1 MKKAVILIIF
11 ILGLWATKWAL
22 WDMKVSSGKMVGH
35 LTHITQKGKIPFL
48 KTWEGTV
55 DEGSGDKLTTYFS
68 VKDENLAKELFTFEG
83 KDVIL
88 YYDEH
93 ILGWPRKT
101 KLVVFSWK
109 TKKVPAKLAENRPL
123 EIWEK
128 TLFCSFL
135 GSLLPNQD
143 LYHKVK
149 DFIKGQNLFI
159 YNQYKKC
166 NN

>member
-1 MKKAVILIIF
+1 MKKTIFLIIF
-11 ILGLWATKWAL
+11 VLGLWATKWAL
-22 WDMKVSSGKMVGH
+22 WDMKISSGKIVGH
-35 LTHITQKGKIPFL
+35 LTHMTQKGNIPFL

-68 VKDENLAKELFTFEG
+68 VKDEVLAKKLFTYED
-83 KDVIL
+83 KEVVL

-93 ILGWPRKT
+93 LLGWPRKT

-109 TKKVPAKLAENRPL
+109 AKKAPVQFNESKTL
-123 EIWEK
+123 EILEK

-143 LYHKVK
+143 LYQKVK
-149 DFIKGQNLFI
+149 DFIKEQNLFI
-159 YNQYKKC
+159 YNQYQKC

>member
-1 MKKAVILIIF
+1 MRKAIFLIIF
-11 ILGLWATKWAL
+11 VLALWGTKWAL
-22 WDMKVSSGKMVGH
+22 WDMKVSNGKMVGN
-35 LTHITQKGKIPFL
+35 LTHISQKGKIPFL

-68 VKDENLAKELFTFEG
+68 VKNETLAKKLFSHEG
-83 KDVIL
+83 KEVIL

-93 ILGWPRKT
+93 LMGWPRKT
-101 KLVVFSWK
+101 KLVVYSWK
-109 TKKVPAKLAENRPL
+109 AKTNRPKFSEAKTL
-123 EIWEK
+123 EILEK

-135 GSLLPNQD
+135 GSRLPNQE
-143 LYHKVK
+143 LYQQVK
-149 DFIKGQNLFI
+149 NYMKGQNLFL

>member
-1 MKKAVILIIF
+1 MKKAIFLIIF
-11 ILGLWATKWAL
+11 VLSLWGTKWAL
-22 WDMKVSSGKMVGH
+22 WDMKVSSGKIVGH
-35 LTHITQKGKIPFL
+35 LTHITKKGKIPFL

-68 VKDENLAKELFTFEG
+68 VKDENLAKNLFTYEG
-83 KDVIL
+83 KDVVL

-93 ILGWPRKT
+93 LLGWPRKT

-109 TKKVPAKLAENRPL
+109 RKKEVVKLNESKTL
-123 EIWEK
+123 EILEK

-135 GSLLPNQD
+135 GSLLPNED
-143 LYHKVK
+143 LYQKVK
-149 DFIKGQNLFI
+149 DYMKGQNLFI
-159 YNQYKKC
+159 YNQYQKC